1 MSRLDEK
8 LLRVRST
15 PDPKQMVTLILQTQ
29 KRAFGAHFYLLPAL
43 LWLGRGGGEGERE
56 TEEARKECPASQKLS
71 LLPRSGTEEVVVA
84 PAPPSPVPGAR

>member
-43 LWLGRGGGEGERE
+43 LWLGRGGGRERE
-56 TEEARKECPASQKLS
+56 RLKRRGKSVRP
-71 LLPRSGTEEVVVA
+71 PRS
-84 PAPPSPVPGAR
+84 